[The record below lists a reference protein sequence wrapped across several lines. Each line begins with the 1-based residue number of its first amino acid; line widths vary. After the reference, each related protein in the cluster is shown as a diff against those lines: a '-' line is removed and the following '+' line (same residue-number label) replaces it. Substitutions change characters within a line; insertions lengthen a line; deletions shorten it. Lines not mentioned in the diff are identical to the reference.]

1 MNDPTEVDV
10 VGDLDGVG
18 DLDDAA
24 TVRRIVLAWREL
36 RRGASGPI
44 LRAHLLGPD
53 GPPLE
58 QAQLDALEILVA
70 TPPGVDGWRMS
81 DFADAL
87 RVDPSTATR
96 AIVRLE
102 QHGLADRTRADED
115 RRIVIARA
123 TTRGMRMV
131 KRVVAN
137 RAIGMQRL
145 LEPFDDAERTQF
157 ADHLERFVSSI
168 DDLVADLVREADVP

>member
-1 MNDPTEVDV
+1 MAEAGALDVDKVDDV
-10 VGDLDGVG
+10 VDE
-18 DLDDAA
+18 A

-36 RRGASGPI
+36 RRGASGAI
-44 LRAHLLGPD
+44 LRAYLLGPD

-70 TPPGVDGWRMS
+70 TPPGAEGWRMS

-102 QHGLADRTRADED
+102 HHGLADRTRADDD

-123 TTRGMRMV
+123 TTRGRRMV
-131 KRVVAN
+131 ERVVAN

-145 LEPFDDAERTQF
+145 LEPFDDTERIQF
-157 ADHLERFVSSI
+157 ADHLDRFVSSI
-168 DDLVADLVREADVP
+168 DDLVADIAREADLP